1 MKTCPVCNT
10 SKHTS
15 AFSAVKHICNLCHLD
30 GKTYTPPEKA
40 RKPTEAE
47 ILQAELA
54 ARTLAR
60 RRLIHFVQRFKP
72 DYQAGWVHHDICRRL
87 EQFVKDVE
95 AKKSPRLL
103 LCMPPRAG
111 KALALDTPVPTPTG
125 WTTMGD
131 LKVGDTVFSDT
142 GNPCKVVSKSPVW
155 VDREAYVVKTDMGD
169 SIVADA
175 EHEWVVRLCR
185 KRPVFKTKTTKYLA
199 ERTSNRA
206 PLLAAAG
213 SLNLPERD
221 LPIHPYVLGVWLG
234 DGRTSSAA
242 MCSADPEIV
251 EHVSLIEG
259 GHTEYENR
267 NGTLHFRVGPHY
279 RNGATKAET
288 LQGRLRTLGLLGNKH
303 IPIMYLR
310 ASREQR
316 LELLQGLIDTDGYV
330 ADNGLVEFCNTNKL
344 LAEGVRELVN
354 SLGVKAS
361 LNTGRAMCDGKDC
374 GPKYRVLFMLENAA
388 KLTRK
393 RVKTRN
399 GVRQPGT
406 YLTFEPAGRVD
417 TVCIEVDSPSHQF
430 LCGRTMIPTH
440 NSELTSRNFP
450 AWALGHHPE
459 WEIIAAS
466 HTQSLALSFSR
477 HLRDKIRDP
486 AYEAV
491 FPDCVLDPQSQSV
504 ENWNTT
510 AGGGYLAAGIG
521 TGITG
526 RGAHCLPLTERIVTS
541 GGVKSLNELIKDTEN
556 AHYVLSYSGT
566 LEYRKINA
574 FLTRKAAGYYRV
586 TLSDGTSF
594 CATGEHPVCV
604 DLGGAPPVFRRLD
617 DLRTG
622 ESVVTFGSYASN
634 TEAQNGDAVPG
645 LQHRVHQES
654 VKLARSE
661 GCVRELD
668 PHVQQQVHGC
678 DAIAHEK
685 GASALRR
692 MQKAVLDLFCRAC
705 SPKRAWRQARVLL
718 KRVLRGV
725 QVKIIRWG
733 EAPQLLQGRSALHY
747 VQKDVPA
754 TIQSFV
760 DVSHAEPFL
769 LEGVLPR
776 MATWSSYPEGYR
788 SSFATVLPVRVQGC
802 ESKDAIGESSVCSVH
817 VSCEGSAP
825 QGREHREQRIFK
837 SGTCVSSLPYET
849 SRRATTPFIES
860 IEYVE
865 GDIVVGDIEVDG
877 AHNFVHESGALL
889 LNCLIVDDPVK
900 DMTEADSQLVRDNTW
915 DWYSSTA
922 YTRLAPGG
930 GVLGIMTLWNDDD
943 WGGRTITYSENGEG
957 DKFEIV
963 RYPAINEGYDE
974 YQENETYSIVKKYPA
989 DPVPDN
995 ATLIRKA
1002 DSALH
1007 PDRYDTEMLLKIK
1020 RNLYASGQQRVWSA
1034 LYQQNPAPEEGAYFT
1049 KDLFRYYSTPPRR
1062 RGNFIYQAWD
1072 FAIAEG
1078 QENDYTVG
1086 ATILQDERDALHV
1099 LDVKRFKSAD
1109 SIYIVDVIL
1118 DYAAEF
1124 DADLLGFEDGQIWKT
1139 MQAQFDKRCDERRM
1153 YPTYEILKP
1162 LTDKKARAN
1171 PLKGRMQAGKVYF
1184 PDKAPWLHDVY
1195 SELLRFPAG
1204 KHDDCSSA
1212 NTLIDSPHGPQR
1224 IIDLRDGDEILT
1236 YDGQSVLVGVVGN
1249 HHCTGVKMVLEV
1261 TLEDGTRLEL
1271 TAGHPVLTARGY
1283 VYAGDLTDTDEVVRK
1298 DPCTFYD
1305 TDSSGPRSPADTGSQ
1320 QQLGQTE
1327 SASGCTATRGSKNEV
1342 PSHQDAKFT
1351 MSTETAQTTTS
1362 PTSSASHEKRTTLS
1376 IATNAARA
1384 AAAMLR
1390 EKFSSALELCRRL
1403 LATGNT
1409 SATRSAGKLST
1420 ACARAQLAE
1429 QSSSWVRRT
1438 TTRLLTVLRIVS
1450 KRLAESTPSGSTSEP
1465 CHASSAVER
1474 SYLGG
1479 TESVI
1484 ASSALSHAVTN
1495 TDTQTSTSVES
1506 VKGVARPCGSR
1517 LGALRATAEIARL
1530 LGRTCEKPNA
1540 QPAGQ
1545 RFYPETRMAA
1555 YSAIENVL
1563 TSCEDLSVTQRS
1575 MSDSNR
1581 LFVKVVSIREIGFQE
1596 TYNFDVAGTRNFLV
1610 ENGIVV
1616 HNCVDA
1622 LAWAVRLTL
1631 TRSAPKVKEP
1641 DRIKSWK
1648 DKLST
1653 GGSLGDVS
1661 HMAA

>member
-1 MKTCPVCNT
+1 MSTKTCPVCNT

-87 EQFVKDVE
+87 ERFMHDVE

-155 VDREAYVVKTDMGD
+155 VNREAYVVKTDMGD

-234 DGRTSSAA
+234 GGRTSSAA

-316 LELLQGLIDTDGYV
+316 LELLQGLIDTDGHV

-374 GPKYRVLFMLENAA
+374 GLKYRVLFMLENAA

-450 AWALGHHPE
+450 AWVLGHHPE

-504 ENWNTT
+504 ENWMTT
-510 AGGGYLAAGIG
+510 AGGGYMAAGVG

-526 RGAHCLPLTERIVTS
+526 RGA
-541 GGVKSLNELIKDTEN
+541 
-556 AHYVLSYSGT
+556 
-566 LEYRKINA
+566 
-574 FLTRKAAGYYRV
+574 
-586 TLSDGTSF
+586 
-594 CATGEHPVCV
+594 
-604 DLGGAPPVFRRLD
+604 
-617 DLRTG
+617 
-622 ESVVTFGSYASN
+622 
-634 TEAQNGDAVPG
+634 
-645 LQHRVHQES
+645 
-654 VKLARSE
+654 
-661 GCVRELD
+661 
-668 PHVQQQVHGC
+668 
-678 DAIAHEK
+678 
-685 GASALRR
+685 
-692 MQKAVLDLFCRAC
+692 
-705 SPKRAWRQARVLL
+705 
-718 KRVLRGV
+718 
-725 QVKIIRWG
+725 
-733 EAPQLLQGRSALHY
+733 
-747 VQKDVPA
+747 
-754 TIQSFV
+754 TIF
-760 DVSHAEPFL
+760 
-769 LEGVLPR
+769 
-776 MATWSSYPEGYR
+776 
-788 SSFATVLPVRVQGC
+788 
-802 ESKDAIGESSVCSVH
+802 
-817 VSCEGSAP
+817 
-825 QGREHREQRIFK
+825 
-837 SGTCVSSLPYET
+837 
-849 SRRATTPFIES
+849 
-860 IEYVE
+860 
-865 GDIVVGDIEVDG
+865 
-877 AHNFVHESGALL
+877 
-889 LNCLIVDDPVK
+889 IVDDPVK
-900 DMTEADSQLVRDNTW
+900 DMEAADSQLIRDNTW
-915 DWYSSTA
+915 EWWTSTA

-989 DPVPDN
+989 DPVPVN

-1007 PDRYDTEMLLKIK
+1007 PDRYDAEMLLKIK

-1062 RGNFIYQAWD
+1062 RGNFVYQAWD

-1195 SELLRFPAG
+1195 TELLRFPAG
-1204 KHDDCSSA
+1204 KHDDCHSA
-1212 NTLIDSPHGPQR
+1212 ATLVDSPNGPQR

-1283 VYAGDLTDTDEVVRK
+1283 VYAGDLLDSDEIVRK
-1298 DPCTFYD
+1298 EVCTFYA
-1305 TDSSGPRSPADTGSQ
+1305 TVSSGHRSQTGTGSRQ
-1320 QQLGQTE
+1320 PLSTE
-1327 SASGCTATRGSKNEV
+1327 KDNGCTDTLGSK
-1342 PSHQDAKFT
+1342 SATQSLLGAT
-1351 MSTETAQTTTS
+1351 STTLTETAQTTTS
-1362 PTSSASHEKRTTLS
+1362 RT
-1376 IATNAARA
+1376 
-1384 AAAMLR
+1384 
-1390 EKFSSALELCRRL
+1390 FSALHGLS
-1403 LATGNT
+1403 TP
-1409 SATRSAGKLST
+1409 LST
-1420 ACARAQLAE
+1420 AMSVLRRVTRLGRGKILKESGNSPLKQKQASTLVRKSRDDLSTAFGRVQLAE

-1438 TTRLLTVLRIVS
+1438 TTRLLTVLRLVS
-1450 KRLAESTPSGSTSEP
+1450 KRLAESTPSGSTTGP
-1465 CHASSAVER
+1465 CHASTVGER

-1506 VKGVARPCGSR
+1506 VKGAARPCTSR
-1517 LGALRATAEIARL
+1517 LGALRATAEIAKL

-1540 QPAGQ
+1540 RPAGQ
-1545 RFYPETRMAA
+1545 RFYPETKMAA

-1563 TSCEDLSVTQRS
+1563 TSCEDLSVTRLS

-1596 TYNFDVAGTRNFLV
+1596 TYNFDVVGTRNFLV

-1631 TRSAPKVKEP
+1631 TRSAPKLPEP
-1641 DRIKSWK
+1641 AKIKSWK
-1648 DKLST
+1648 DKLLT
-1653 GGSLGDVS
+1653 GGSLEGTS

>member
-10 SKHTS
+10 SKHQS
-15 AFSAVKHICNLCHLD
+15 AFSAVKNICNLCHLD
-30 GKTYTPPEKA
+30 GKTYTPPEKV

-111 KALALDTPVPTPTG
+111 K
-125 WTTMGD
+125 
-131 LKVGDTVFSDT
+131 
-142 GNPCKVVSKSPVW
+142 
-155 VDREAYVVKTDMGD
+155 
-169 SIVADA
+169 
-175 EHEWVVRLCR
+175 
-185 KRPVFKTKTTKYLA
+185 
-199 ERTSNRA
+199 
-206 PLLAAAG
+206 
-213 SLNLPERD
+213 
-221 LPIHPYVLGVWLG
+221 
-234 DGRTSSAA
+234 
-242 MCSADPEIV
+242 
-251 EHVSLIEG
+251 
-259 GHTEYENR
+259 
-267 NGTLHFRVGPHY
+267 
-279 RNGATKAET
+279 
-288 LQGRLRTLGLLGNKH
+288 
-303 IPIMYLR
+303 
-310 ASREQR
+310 
-316 LELLQGLIDTDGYV
+316 
-330 ADNGLVEFCNTNKL
+330 
-344 LAEGVRELVN
+344 
-354 SLGVKAS
+354 
-361 LNTGRAMCDGKDC
+361 
-374 GPKYRVLFMLENAA
+374 
-388 KLTRK
+388 
-393 RVKTRN
+393 
-399 GVRQPGT
+399 
-406 YLTFEPAGRVD
+406 
-417 TVCIEVDSPSHQF
+417 
-430 LCGRTMIPTH
+430 
-440 NSELTSRNFP
+440 SELTSRNFP

-504 ENWNTT
+504 ENWMTT
-510 AGGGYLAAGIG
+510 AGGGYMAAGVG

-574 FLTRKAAGYYRV
+574 YLTRKAAGYYRV
-586 TLSDGTSF
+586 ALSDGTSF

-604 DLGGAPPVFRRLD
+604 DLGVATPVFRRLD

-622 ESVVTFGSYASN
+622 ESVVTFGSYAPN

-802 ESKDAIGESSVCSVH
+802 ESKDAIGESAVCSVH
-817 VSCEGSAP
+817 VPCEGSTP
-825 QGREHREQRIFK
+825 QGREHREQRTFK

-849 SRRATTPFIES
+849 SRRATSPSIES

-865 GDIVVGDIEVDG
+865 GDIVVGDIEVEG
-877 AHNFVHESGALL
+877 AHNFVHESGILL

-900 DMTEADSQLVRDNTW
+900 DMEAADSQLIRDNTW
-915 DWYSSTA
+915 DWYTCFHPETEILTYDGWKPVSEVALREAVATMDMSSGEMYYMPAVEVQSYDFDGELVDVWQRSGVSYRVTPNHNLHIASSKTGPIRTVRADETPETFYIPRSAKVFLGGNPPARTGFRAQHVNGKDFSCATTTWFKFFGAWLGDGSIYAPRGQVVLSAIKPRKRKFFTKVLSEMGVTFWEQEKKVTFQNVEVARYLERFGGSHEKYIPENMKHAATPYLEALLEGLFETDGHAVDVDRRYRYVTTSKQLADDVMELAVKCGYAVSYSVRPIDTYHLSLRKTYMTQVDARVRGKTSAPVRQMVPYKGKVHCVTVPPHHSVLIRDRGRISWSGQSTA

-989 DPVPDN
+989 DPIPDN

-1062 RGNFIYQAWD
+1062 RGNFVYQAWD

-1195 SELLRFPAG
+1195 TELLRFPAG
-1204 KHDDCSSA
+1204 KHDD
-1212 NTLIDSPHGPQR
+1212 
-1224 IIDLRDGDEILT
+1224 
-1236 YDGQSVLVGVVGN
+1236 V
-1249 HHCTGVKMVLEV
+1249 
-1261 TLEDGTRLEL
+1261 
-1271 TAGHPVLTARGY
+1271 
-1283 VYAGDLTDTDEVVRK
+1283 
-1298 DPCTFYD
+1298 
-1305 TDSSGPRSPADTGSQ
+1305 
-1320 QQLGQTE
+1320 
-1327 SASGCTATRGSKNEV
+1327 
-1342 PSHQDAKFT
+1342 
-1351 MSTETAQTTTS
+1351 
-1362 PTSSASHEKRTTLS
+1362 
-1376 IATNAARA
+1376 
-1384 AAAMLR
+1384 
-1390 EKFSSALELCRRL
+1390 
-1403 LATGNT
+1403 
-1409 SATRSAGKLST
+1409 
-1420 ACARAQLAE
+1420 
-1429 QSSSWVRRT
+1429 
-1438 TTRLLTVLRIVS
+1438 
-1450 KRLAESTPSGSTSEP
+1450 
-1465 CHASSAVER
+1465 
-1474 SYLGG
+1474 
-1479 TESVI
+1479 
-1484 ASSALSHAVTN
+1484 
-1495 TDTQTSTSVES
+1495 
-1506 VKGVARPCGSR
+1506 
-1517 LGALRATAEIARL
+1517 
-1530 LGRTCEKPNA
+1530 
-1540 QPAGQ
+1540 
-1545 RFYPETRMAA
+1545 
-1555 YSAIENVL
+1555 
-1563 TSCEDLSVTQRS
+1563 
-1575 MSDSNR
+1575 
-1581 LFVKVVSIREIGFQE
+1581 
-1596 TYNFDVAGTRNFLV
+1596 
-1610 ENGIVV
+1610 
-1616 HNCVDA
+1616 VDA

-1631 TRSAPKVKEP
+1631 TRSAPKLPEP
-1641 DRIKSWK
+1641 AKIKSWK
-1648 DKLST
+1648 DKLLT
-1653 GGSLGDVS
+1653 GGSLEGTS

>member
-1 MKTCPVCNT
+1 MSTKTCPVCNS

-95 AKKSPRLL
+95 ARKSPRLL
-103 LCMPPRAG
+103 LCMPPRSG
-111 KALALDTPVPTPTG
+111 K
-125 WTTMGD
+125 
-131 LKVGDTVFSDT
+131 
-142 GNPCKVVSKSPVW
+142 
-155 VDREAYVVKTDMGD
+155 
-169 SIVADA
+169 
-175 EHEWVVRLCR
+175 
-185 KRPVFKTKTTKYLA
+185 
-199 ERTSNRA
+199 
-206 PLLAAAG
+206 
-213 SLNLPERD
+213 
-221 LPIHPYVLGVWLG
+221 
-234 DGRTSSAA
+234 
-242 MCSADPEIV
+242 
-251 EHVSLIEG
+251 
-259 GHTEYENR
+259 
-267 NGTLHFRVGPHY
+267 
-279 RNGATKAET
+279 
-288 LQGRLRTLGLLGNKH
+288 
-303 IPIMYLR
+303 
-310 ASREQR
+310 
-316 LELLQGLIDTDGYV
+316 
-330 ADNGLVEFCNTNKL
+330 
-344 LAEGVRELVN
+344 
-354 SLGVKAS
+354 
-361 LNTGRAMCDGKDC
+361 
-374 GPKYRVLFMLENAA
+374 
-388 KLTRK
+388 
-393 RVKTRN
+393 
-399 GVRQPGT
+399 
-406 YLTFEPAGRVD
+406 
-417 TVCIEVDSPSHQF
+417 
-430 LCGRTMIPTH
+430 
-440 NSELTSRNFP
+440 SELTSRNFP

-521 TGITG
+521 SGITG
-526 RGAHCLPLTERIVTS
+526 RGSHI
-541 GGVKSLNELIKDTEN
+541 LI
-556 AHYVLSYSGT
+556 
-566 LEYRKINA
+566 I
-574 FLTRKAAGYYRV
+574 
-586 TLSDGTSF
+586 
-594 CATGEHPVCV
+594 
-604 DLGGAPPVFRRLD
+604 
-617 DLRTG
+617 
-622 ESVVTFGSYASN
+622 
-634 TEAQNGDAVPG
+634 
-645 LQHRVHQES
+645 
-654 VKLARSE
+654 
-661 GCVRELD
+661 
-668 PHVQQQVHGC
+668 
-678 DAIAHEK
+678 
-685 GASALRR
+685 
-692 MQKAVLDLFCRAC
+692 
-705 SPKRAWRQARVLL
+705 
-718 KRVLRGV
+718 
-725 QVKIIRWG
+725 
-733 EAPQLLQGRSALHY
+733 
-747 VQKDVPA
+747 
-754 TIQSFV
+754 
-760 DVSHAEPFL
+760 
-769 LEGVLPR
+769 
-776 MATWSSYPEGYR
+776 
-788 SSFATVLPVRVQGC
+788 
-802 ESKDAIGESSVCSVH
+802 
-817 VSCEGSAP
+817 
-825 QGREHREQRIFK
+825 
-837 SGTCVSSLPYET
+837 
-849 SRRATTPFIES
+849 
-860 IEYVE
+860 
-865 GDIVVGDIEVDG
+865 
-877 AHNFVHESGALL
+877 
-889 LNCLIVDDPVK
+889 DDPVK
-900 DMTEADSQLVRDNTW
+900 DMEASDSQLIRDNTW
-915 DWYSSTA
+915 DWYTCFHPETEILTYDGWKPVSEVALREAVATMDMSSGEMYYMPAVEVQSYDFDGELVDVWQRSGVSYRVTPNHNLHIASSKTGPIRTVRADETPETFYIPRSAKVFLGGTPPARTGFRAQHGNGKDFSCATTTWFKFFGAWLGDGSIYAPRGQVVLSAIKPRKRKFFTKVLSEMGVTFWEQERKVTFQNVEVARYLERFGGSHEKYIPENMKHAATPYLEALLEGLFETDGHVVDVDRRYRYVTTSKQLADDVMEIAVKCGYAVSYSVRPIGTYHLSLRKTYMTQVDARVRGKTNAPVRKMVPYKGKVHCVTVPPHHSVLIRDRGRISWSGQSTA

-989 DPVPDN
+989 DPVPVN

-1007 PDRYDTEMLLKIK
+1007 PDRYDAEMLLKIK

-1062 RGNFIYQAWD
+1062 RGNFVYQAWD

-1195 SELLRFPAG
+1195 TELLRFPAG
-1204 KHDDCSSA
+1204 KHDDCHSA
-1212 NTLIDSPHGPQR
+1212 ATLVDSPNGPRQM
-1224 IIDLRDGDEILT
+1224 IDLRDGDEILT
-1236 YDGQSVLVGVVGN
+1236 YDGRRVLIGHVAN

-1283 VYAGDLTDTDEVVRK
+1283 VYAGDLLDSDEIVRKEVCTLYATVSSGHRSQTDTCSRQHSSTEK
-1298 DPCTFYD
+1298 DN
-1305 TDSSGPRSPADTGSQ
+1305 
-1320 QQLGQTE
+1320 
-1327 SASGCTATRGSKNEV
+1327 GCTDTLGSK
-1342 PSHQDAKFT
+1342 SAAQSLLDAT
-1351 MSTETAQTTTS
+1351 STTLTETDQTTTS
-1362 PTSSASHEKRTTLS
+1362 RIFSALHGPSTQQNTAMSVLRRVTRLGRGKILKESGNSPLKQKLVSTSVRKNRDDFS
-1376 IATNAARA
+1376 IAFGRAR
-1384 AAAMLR
+1384 
-1390 EKFSSALELCRRL
+1390 
-1403 LATGNT
+1403 
-1409 SATRSAGKLST
+1409 
-1420 ACARAQLAE
+1420 LAE
-1429 QSSSWVRRT
+1429 QSSNWVRRT
-1438 TTRLLTVLRIVS
+1438 TTRLLTVLHLVS
-1450 KRLAESTPSGSTSEP
+1450 KRLAESTPSGSTVEP
-1465 CHASSAVER
+1465 CHASSVVER
-1474 SYLGG
+1474 SYLDG

-1484 ASSALSHAVTN
+1484 ASSAPSHAVTS

-1506 VKGVARPCGSR
+1506 VKGAARPCTSR
-1517 LGALRATAEIARL
+1517 LGALRATAEIAKL

-1540 QPAGQ
+1540 RPAGQ

-1563 TSCEDLSVTQRS
+1563 TSCEDLSVTRRS
-1575 MSDSNR
+1575 TSDSNR
-1581 LFVKVVSIREIGFQE
+1581 LFVKVISIREIGFQE

-1631 TRSAPKVKEP
+1631 TRSAPKLPEP
-1641 DRIKSWK
+1641 AKIKSWK
-1648 DKLST
+1648 DKLLT
-1653 GGSLGDVS
+1653 GGSLEGTS